1 MTDTSAAV
9 ALSALLLLGATAA
22 HAAGPQVAELVPV
35 DPPVMYYPLPSNQ
48 APAAPAPAAPAVPAA
63 PAAQSTPA
71 GQAPAPGTAPTKSG
85 PSVLED
91 GWEGGPAKDKDGKF
105 AYCAIEG
112 RFDTGHTL
120 MVARNPK
127 GEVNLGIGIP
137 GAELP
142 GGQQWKV
149 KVSVDGKLTRERI
162 AVAPKPDMLV
172 VPNGKDDELYS
183 AMMSGKELV
192 FSSDS
197 DRIVFQLKGTK
208 KILGDLKTCVDK
220 SGDVPPMSTAS
231 NTGKDGK
238 PKGPALPAG
247 LSDLLRA
254 AGVRDA
260 QAVALDNIPKDER
273 PADLAWR
280 IGPIMG
286 GIKERVVG
294 DDAKLADLTEA
305 YVEAMKKRCDGT
317 HAATLN
323 PAEEFPGL
331 SLRTGAMDCTLKEGN
346 LHVSL
351 TFFLSS
357 AHLFTVLFHESADAD
372 KALADKVR
380 DNLAEV
386 LRKIATAP
394 APAAQAGAPAA
405 PQAAAPEKA
414 KP

>member
-35 DPPVMYYPLPSNQ
+35 DPPVMYYPLPSSQ
-48 APAAPAPAAPAVPAA
+48 APAPVAPAPAAPA
-63 PAAQSTPA
+63 AQAPA
-71 GQAPAPGTAPTKSG
+71 GQAPAPGTAPTRSG

-162 AVAPKPDMLV
+162 AVAPKADMLV
-172 VPNGKDDELYS
+172 IPNGKDDELYG
-183 AMMSGKELV
+183 AMMSGMELV

-208 KILGDLKTCVDK
+208 KSLGDLKTCVDK
-220 SGDVPPMSTAS
+220 AGDVPPITTAS
-231 NTGKDGK
+231 NSGKDGK

-247 LSDLLRA
+247 LADLLKA

-260 QAVALDNIPKDER
+260 QAVPLDNIPKEER

-294 DDAKLADLTEA
+294 DDAKLAGLTEA

-323 PAEEFPGL
+323 PPEEFPGL

-357 AHLFTVLFHESADAD
+357 ARLFTVLFHESADAD
-372 KALADKVR
+372 RALADKVR

-386 LRKIATAP
+386 LRKIAAAP
-394 APAAQAGAPAA
+394 APAAQAGTPAAPAA
-405 PQAAAPEKA
+405 AASEKA

>member
-1 MTDTSAAV
+1 MLDTSAAV
-9 ALSALLLLGATAA
+9 AMSALLLLGATVAQ
-22 HAAGPQVAELVPV
+22 AGGAQVAELVPV
-35 DPPVMYYPLPSNQ
+35 DPPVLYYPLPPGQ
-48 APAAPAPAAPAVPAA
+48 AARPAPAAPASP
-63 PAAQSTPA
+63 
-71 GQAPAPGTAPTKSG
+71 APAPAKSG
-85 PSVLED
+85 ASALED

-105 AYCAIEG
+105 AYCAVEG

-127 GEVNLGIGIP
+127 GETNLGIGIP

-142 GGQQWKV
+142 AGQQWKV
-149 KVSVDGKLTRERI
+149 KVSVDGKLTRDRV

-172 VPNGKDDELYS
+172 VPNGKDEELYS
-183 AMMSGKELV
+183 AMMNGKELV

-220 SGDVPPMSTAS
+220 AGDVPPMSTA
-231 NTGKDGK
+231 TGAGKDGK
-238 PKGPALPAG
+238 AKDKELPPG
-247 LSDLLRA
+247 LADLLKA
-254 AGVRDA
+254 AGVREV
-260 QAVALDNIPKDER
+260 QAVSLDSIPKEER

-294 DDAKLADLTEA
+294 ADAKLADLTEA
-305 YVEAMKKRCDGT
+305 YVEVMKKRCDGT
-317 HAATLN
+317 HSATLN
-323 PAEEFPGL
+323 PAEDYPGL
-331 SLRTGAMDCTLKEGN
+331 SLRTGSMDCTLKEGN

-357 AHLFTVLFHESADAD
+357 ARLFTVLFHESTDAD
-372 KALADKVR
+372 RSLADKVR

-386 LRKIATAP
+386 LRKFAAVSASAAQA
-394 APAAQAGAPAA
+394 APAAAGQP
-405 PQAAAPEKA
+405 AAPEKA